1 MRRRVRLTA
10 GLGIHGDRDQ
20 PKGNA
25 GEYENVRNDSTP
37 NALEIDC
44 GRPPWPEKEA
54 DDENG
59 KDDRNDDGNK
69 CRIDVGHV
77 CLTLEVTGVPR

>member
-37 NALEIDC
+37 NALEMTVGGLL
-44 GRPPWPEKEA
+44 GRKRKRMTKMERTTA
-54 DDENG
+54 TMTA
-59 KDDRNDDGNK
+59 
-69 CRIDVGHV
+69 ISVGSMWDMYA
-77 CLTLEVTGVPR
+77 